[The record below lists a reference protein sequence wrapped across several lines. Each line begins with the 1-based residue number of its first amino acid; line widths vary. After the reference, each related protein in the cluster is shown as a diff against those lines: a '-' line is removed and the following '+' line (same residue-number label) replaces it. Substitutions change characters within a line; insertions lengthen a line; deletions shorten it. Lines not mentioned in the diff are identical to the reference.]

1 MDYQRHWLEENG
13 SEDSH
18 GRTLWA
24 LGTVLGRS
32 NTPALQS
39 MAGWLFE
46 QALPAILETTSPRAW
61 AFTLIGIHEYLRRFD
76 GDLELTLA
84 GYNAGEAAVERH
96 GGIPPYAETQAYV
109 KRILRRYGAWMS

>member
-1 MDYQRHWLEENG
+1 
-13 SEDSH
+13 
-18 GRTLWA
+18 LWA

-76 GDLELTLA
+76 GDRRASQVRDELA
-84 GYNAGEAAVERH
+84 GRLLALYQTAARMSGAGMKRVELLQRRAAAGHADVR
-96 GGIPPYAETQAYV
+96 PMDSRTRP
-109 KRILRRYGAWMS
+109 